1 MVWPETIVGTRANE
15 KEREI
20 FMFEGRVLDY
30 GATELLTTDTL
41 VVLVSHS
48 HEPITPFSGA
58 LTK

>member
-15 KEREI
+15 KERDI

-30 GATELLTTDTL
+30 GATELLTIDTL

-48 HEPITPFSGA
+48 HELITPCCSA